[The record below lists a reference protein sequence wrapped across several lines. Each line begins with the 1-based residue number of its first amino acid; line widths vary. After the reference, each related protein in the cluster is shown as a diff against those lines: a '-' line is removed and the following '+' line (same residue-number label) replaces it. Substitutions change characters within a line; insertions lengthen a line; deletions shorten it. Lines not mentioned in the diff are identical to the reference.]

1 LKSKRNSNRVGW
13 WLLSP
18 SLVLLVLVGI
28 VPFLYVI
35 FLGFHEWNVF
45 SAERGRTFVGFANYA
60 DLVFDQ
66 PFIEAIGRS
75 MLFTVVVVGV
85 ELVLGFLLAQ
95 SLIKDF
101 RGKVIF
107 RTLYILPLVVA
118 PIAVGA
124 TWRLMTAQGFGPV
137 PHFLKEV
144 FGYDF
149 NIGVNSG
156 QAWFTVVLMDVW
168 HWTPFVT
175 LTLLAGILAMPRDP
189 IEAAQVDGANKW
201 QIYRHVTIPA
211 LMPIIFITM
220 FIRIMDS
227 LKVVEEVY
235 MLTNGGPAS
244 DTTFIGLHIFRTVL
258 QKTDWGYGSSMSL
271 MVLYLTIVVS
281 WLLHTVVTNKMQQVR
296 P

>member
-1 LKSKRNSNRVGW
+1 MAKKKSGNRLGW

-18 SLVLLVLVGI
+18 SLVLLGLVG
-28 VPFLYVI
+28 VLPFLYVI
-35 FLGFHEWNVF
+35 FIGFHEWNVF
-45 SAERGRTFVGFANYA
+45 SAERGRTFVGFSNYA
-60 DLVFDQ
+60 QLVFD
-66 PFIEAIGRS
+66 EAFLGALGRS
-75 MLFTVVVVGV
+75 ILFTVLVVGL

-101 RGKVIF
+101 RGKTIF
-107 RTLYILPLVVA
+107 RTIYILPLVVA

-124 TWRLMTAQGFGPV
+124 TWRLMTVQGFGPI
-137 PHFLKEV
+137 PYFLKEW
-144 FGYDF
+144 FGYEY
-149 NIGVNSG
+149 NIGMNSM
-156 QAWFTVVLMDVW
+156 QAWTTVVLMDIW

-189 IEAAQVDGANKW
+189 IEAAQVDGASKW
-201 QIYRHVTIPA
+201 QIYRHVTIPM

-235 MLTNGGPAS
+235 MLTNGGPGS
-244 DTTFIGLHIFRTVL
+244 DTTFIGLHIFRSVI
-258 QKTDWGYGSSMSL
+258 QRTDWGYGSSMSL
-271 MVLYLTIVVS
+271 LVLYFTIVAS
-281 WLLHTVVTNKMQQVR
+281 WLLHTTITNKMQQVK

>member
-1 LKSKRNSNRVGW
+1 VKKRKNENRIGW

-18 SLVLLVLVGI
+18 SLVILGLVGI

-35 FLGFHEWNVF
+35 ILGFNQWNVF

-60 DLVFDQ
+60 ELVFDQ
-66 PFIEAIGRS
+66 PFLSAIGRS
-75 MLFTVVVVGV
+75 ILFTVLVVGL

-101 RGKVIF
+101 RGKTIF
-107 RTLYILPLVVA
+107 RTIYILPLVVA

-124 TWRLMTAQGFGPV
+124 TWRLMTVQGFGPI
-137 PHFLKEV
+137 PHFLKEW
-144 FGYDF
+144 FGIDF
-149 NIGVNSG
+149 NIGVNSI
-156 QAWFTVVLMDVW
+156 QAWTTIIVMDVW

-189 IEAAQVDGANKW
+189 IEAAQVDGASKW
-201 QIYRHVTIPA
+201 QIYRHVTIPM

-235 MLTNGGPAS
+235 MLTNGGPSS
-244 DTTFIGLHIFRTVL
+244 DTTFVGLHIFRTVI

-271 MVLYLTIVVS
+271 LVLYFTVVAS
-281 WLLHTVVTNKMQQVR
+281 WLLHTTITNKMQQVKV
-296 P
+296 